1 MSLAAQLSYRLLLT
15 VIVTTYISFKGQ
27 PNHIMVASISL
38 YIVGYVMAA
47 LHAWTRTSSGN
58 PTA

>member
-1 MSLAAQLSYRLLLT
+1 MSLAAQLSYRLLLA

-38 YIVGYVMAA
+38 YIVGYVMTA

-58 PTA
+58 PAS